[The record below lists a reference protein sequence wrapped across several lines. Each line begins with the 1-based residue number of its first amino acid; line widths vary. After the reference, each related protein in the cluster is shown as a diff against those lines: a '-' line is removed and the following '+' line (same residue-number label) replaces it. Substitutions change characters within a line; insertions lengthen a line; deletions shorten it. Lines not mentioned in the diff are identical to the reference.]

1 MPWAPL
7 LAGRSTIP
15 FGSRMLN
22 MESLE
27 SKLSKNTAELIQ
39 STEIPFQNVTH
50 ARVMPSTPSY
60 FSKNPQFYEL
70 YVRASRLLTKYHQLP
85 ALPRSEAPRAFLLR
99 LVDLR
104 ERLGENV
111 KAAEYGKAMRIV
123 RRLNLIV
130 PSMRPPEVDVLLS
143 DFRRVIDLT
152 LNQAKPIVIDNYG
165 RAVGVGRRKASTARA
180 FVVEGT
186 GEVLVNGKSLTEA
199 FGRVHD
205 RESAIWALTAT
216 QRIDKYN
223 VWALVRGGGT
233 TGQAEALTMAVAKA
247 LIVHEPAL
255 KPALRKGEWFLSR
268 NEYHDEI
275 NADLLEQLVV
285 SHEIGGQWKGRS
297 TVAREPVQV
306 KHGLSDDGSRKISRG
321 ASFVMWALASLIMTM
336 RMDTATGTLYW

>member
-1 MPWAPL
+1 MRLAPL
-7 LAGRSTIP
+7 LAGRFTIP
-15 FGSRMLN
+15 FGSRMLS
-22 MESLE
+22 METLE
-27 SKLSKNTAELIQ
+27 SKLSKNTADLIQ

-60 FSKNPQFYEL
+60 FSKDPQFYEL
-70 YVRASRLLTKYHQLP
+70 YVRASRLLSKHHQLP
-85 ALPRSEAPRAFLLR
+85 TLPRSEAPRAFLLR

-104 ERLGENV
+104 ERLGEKV
-111 KAAEYGKAMRIV
+111 RAAEYGKAMRIV

-130 PSMRPPEVDVLLS
+130 PSMRPPEVDLLLS
-143 DFRRVIDLT
+143 DFRRVIDLS
-152 LNQAKPIVIDNYG
+152 LNKPKPIVIDNYG

-186 GEVLVNGKSLTEA
+186 GEVLVNGKSLTET

-247 LIVHEPAL
+247 LLVHEPAL
-255 KPALRKGEWFLSR
+255 KPALRKGE
-268 NEYHDEI
+268 
-275 NADLLEQLVV
+275 
-285 SHEIGGQWKGRS
+285 
-297 TVAREPVQV
+297 
-306 KHGLSDDGSRKISRG
+306 
-321 ASFVMWALASLIMTM
+321 
-336 RMDTATGTLYW
+336 